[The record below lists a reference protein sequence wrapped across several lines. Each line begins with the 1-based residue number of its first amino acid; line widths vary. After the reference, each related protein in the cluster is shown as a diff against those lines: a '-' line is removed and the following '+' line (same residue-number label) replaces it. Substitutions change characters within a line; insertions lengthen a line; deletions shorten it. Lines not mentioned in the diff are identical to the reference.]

1 MGPHHKMYFVR
12 KVDVDRLEVV
22 EARASRRKQ
31 SPGRKGLQTFNSAE
45 KSDFLLACQFSPELR
60 H

>member
-1 MGPHHKMYFVR
+1 MYFVR